1 MLKNIGVLR
10 ILTALPALLVV
21 VALAAAC
28 ASSAEPQIVE
38 VIKEVEVIVEKPVVV
53 EKEVVREV
61 IVEKPVEVVKEITIE
76 KPIIVEKEVI
86 KEVTIEKPVIVEKEV
101 VREVTVEKPVIQEV
115 EVIKEVERVKTV
127 VVEKETVT
135 EVTVDPYARF
145 TPQIGIHE
153 YIWDGAAPTKYS
165 EGPNTALQVERGT
178 LPAIGLRLPNDP
190 LIIIGPDGIGEYG
203 GTVKFAFFGTGDDNI
218 AAEFANENLLRGSV
232 SELGVRPHVASTW
245 DMSSDG
251 SQFTFGLRKGM
262 KWSDGEAFTADDYA
276 FVWDEVNTNAEYTGL
291 GGNAW
296 TTGNYVVGGEL
307 GEFSKIDDSTIRWDF
322 AAPYS
327 AFLLRAASG
336 ATHGPSACDCDSI
349 VRMPGAFTP
358 KHYMKQFH
366 PAYNSDVQATAEAEG
381 FESWTDLFWNK
392 ATGTRNPD
400 IPVVGAMNPVNG
412 AAGARIWRLER
423 NPYYFAIDPEGNQL
437 PYLDSLEGMLVGD
450 LEILSLHAYSGQL
463 DYQFRHS
470 SILNLPLMAQNTEKG
485 NFRIM
490 LRRHPNSAVV
500 YVNQTCTGCDTAIYD
515 LLRNLEFRKALSYG
529 IDREELQA
537 VAWYGT
543 GTPRAS
549 LPLPEHPMYPGA
561 EYEKLY
567 IDFDPD
573 LANGILDDLGL
584 DEKNDEGMRLL
595 PSGDTVKLWM
605 NSPGKFI
612 MNYDAMGEL
621 MVEQF
626 RNNLGLDAFYKQDNN
641 AELMSSRQL
650 FIYQTLRADFWL
662 NSHAL
667 PCCPYRNSHAT
678 EIQPWVASGGAEGVD
693 PNADPVLAPIAKQVD
708 LFNQGLTATTED
720 RNNIGAEIW
729 KINAEQLYTIGLIGA
744 DPGAYGTGIVRK
756 SLRNVL
762 ELTPRGQRAEVF
774 FHAR

>member
-1 MLKNIGVLR
+1 MGIQSKVRLLMVFSVLG
-10 ILTALPALLVV
+10 ILA
-21 VALAAAC
+21 VAVAC
-28 ASSAEPQIVE
+28 ASPAAEPQIIEVE
-38 VIKEVEVIVEKPVVV
+38 KIVEVEV
-53 EKEVVREV
+53 
-61 IVEKPVEVVKEITIE
+61 
-76 KPIIVEKEVI
+76 
-86 KEVTIEKPVIVEKEV
+86 PVIVEKEV
-101 VREVTVEKPVIQEV
+101 IVEVEKTVIKEVIKQEIIEVEKPVIVER
-115 EVIKEVERVKTV
+115 EVIREIEVERIVEKDV
-127 VVEKETVT
+127 IVQVDKEIIVEKEVA
-135 EVTVDPYARF
+135 VDPYARF

-153 YIWDGAAPTKYS
+153 YIWDGAAPSSYS
-165 EGPNTALQVERGT
+165 EGPNTSLQVSRGT
-178 LPAIGLRLPNDP
+178 LPPVGDRVSDEP
-190 LIIIGPDGIGEYG
+190 LVIIGPDGIGEYG
-203 GTVKFAFFGTGDDNI
+203 GTVKFAFFGTNDDNI
-218 AAEFANENLLRGSV
+218 GAEFANENLLRGSV
-232 SELGVRPHVASTW
+232 SELGVRPHVAKTW
-245 DMSSDG
+245 EMSSDG

-262 KWSDGEAFTADDYA
+262 KWSDGEPFTADDYA
-276 FVWDEVNTNAEYTGL
+276 FVWEEVNTNADYTGL

-307 GEFSKIDDSTIRWDF
+307 GVFSKVDDSTIRWDF

-327 AFLLRAASG
+327 AFLLRAGSG
-336 ATHGPSACDCDSI
+336 ATHGPSSCDCDSI

-366 PAYNSDVQATAEAEG
+366 PDYNSAADLQATAEEAG

-392 ATGTRNPD
+392 AYATRNPD
-400 IPVVGAMNPVNG
+400 IPVVGAMAPVNS
-412 AAGARIWRLER
+412 AQGARIWRLER
-423 NPYYFAIDPEGNQL
+423 NPYYFAVDPEGNQL
-437 PYLDSLEGMLVGD
+437 PYLDSIEGMLVGD

-529 IDREELQA
+529 IDRDELQA

-561 EYEKLY
+561 EYEKLF

-573 LANGILDDLGL
+573 LANSILDDLGL
-584 DEKNDEGMRLL
+584 TERDSEGMRLL

-612 MNYDAMGEL
+612 MDYDAMGEL

-693 PNADPVLAPIAKQVD
+693 PNADPVLAPLAKQVD
-708 LFNQGLTATTED
+708 LFNQGLTATTEERMD
-720 RNNIGAEIW
+720 IGAEIW

-774 FHAR
+774 FHTR

>member
-1 MLKNIGVLR
+1 MGMWNKLRLLLAFSVLG
-10 ILTALPALLVV
+10 ILA
-21 VALAAAC
+21 VAVAC
-28 ASSAEPQIVE
+28 ASPAAEPTIIEVEKIVE
-38 VIKEVEVIVEKPVVV
+38 VEVPV
-53 EKEVVREV
+53 
-61 IVEKPVEVVKEITIE
+61 
-76 KPIIVEKEVI
+76 IVEKEVI
-86 KEVTIEKPVIVEKEV
+86 KEVEKPVIREVIKKEIVEVEKPVIVE
-101 VREVTVEKPVIQEV
+101 R
-115 EVIKEVERVKTV
+115 EVIKEVQVEKVVEKEIIVQVDKEV
-127 VVEKETVT
+127 VVEKE
-135 EVTVDPYARF
+135 VTVDPLARF
-145 TPQIGIHE
+145 SPQVGIWE
-153 YIWDGAAPTKYS
+153 YIWDGATPSSYS
-165 EGPNTALQVERGT
+165 EGSNTALQVQRGQ
-178 LPAIGLRLPNDP
+178 LPAVADRVSDEP
-190 LIIIGPDGIGEYG
+190 LVIIGPDGIGEYG

-232 SELGVRPHVASTW
+232 SELGVRPHVAKSW
-245 DMSSDG
+245 EMSSDG

-400 IPVVGAMNPVNG
+400 IPVVGAMSSVNG

-423 NPYYFAIDPEGNQL
+423 NPYYFVVDPEGNQL
-437 PYLDSLEGMLVGD
+437 PYLDALEGMLVGD

-470 SILNLPLMAQNTEKG
+470 SILNLPLMSQNTEKG
-485 NFRIM
+485 NFRII

-756 SLRNVL
+756 NLRNVL
-762 ELTPRGQRAEVF
+762 ELTPRGQRAETF
-774 FHAR
+774 FYTN

>member
-1 MLKNIGVLR
+1 MGIQNKLRLLLVFSVLGVLS
-10 ILTALPALLVV
+10 VEV
-21 VALAAAC
+21 AC
-28 ASSAEPQIVE
+28 AAPDAEPTIIEVEKIVE
-38 VIKEVEVIVEKPVVV
+38 VEVPVIVEKIVIKEVEKPVII
-53 EKEVVREV
+53 EKEVER
-61 IVEKPVEVVKEITIE
+61 I
-76 KPIIVEKEVI
+76 
-86 KEVTIEKPVIVEKEV
+86 VTIEKPVIVEK
-101 VREVTVEKPVIQEV
+101 I
-115 EVIKEVERVKTV
+115 VIKEIEVEKIVEKEIIVQVDREI
-127 VVEKETVT
+127 VVEK

-153 YIWDGAAPTKYS
+153 YIWDGAAPTNYY
-165 EGPNTALQVERGT
+165 EGSNTALRVERGS
-178 LPAIGLRLPNDP
+178 LPPVGDRVSETP
-190 LIIIGPDGIGEYG
+190 LVIIGPDGIGEYG
-203 GTVKFAFFGTGDDNI
+203 GTIKFAFFGTGDDNI
-218 AAEFANENLLRGSV
+218 AAEFAKESLLYGSV
-232 SELGVRPHVASTW
+232 SELGVRPHVAKTW
-245 DMSSDG
+245 EMSSDG
-251 SQFTFGLRKGM
+251 SQFTFNLRKGM
-262 KWSDGEAFTADDYA
+262 KWSDGEPFTADDYA
-276 FVWDEVNTNAEYTGL
+276 FVWDEVNTNTDYTSL

-307 GEFSKIDDSTIRWDF
+307 GVFSKIDDYTIRWNF

-336 ATHGPSACDCDSI
+336 ATHGPSPCDCDSI

-366 PAYNSDVQATAEAEG
+366 PNYNSASDLQATAEAEG

-392 ATGTRNPD
+392 ATATRNEE
-400 IPVVGAMNPVNG
+400 IPVVGAMKPVNS
-412 AAGARIWRLER
+412 AVGARIWRLER
-423 NPYYFAIDPEGNQL
+423 NPYYFAVDPEGNQL

-470 SILNLPLMAQNTEKG
+470 SILNLPLMSQNTEKG

-500 YVNQTCTGCDTAIYD
+500 YVNQTCTGCDTNIYD

-529 IDREELQA
+529 IDRDELQA
-537 VAWYGT
+537 VGWYGT

-584 DEKNDEGMRLL
+584 DQKNDDGMRLF
-595 PSGDTVKLWM
+595 PDGSTVKLWM
-605 NSPGKFI
+605 NSAGKFI
-612 MNYDAMGEL
+612 MDYDAIGEL

-641 AELMSSRQL
+641 AELMSSSQL
-650 FIYQTLRADFWL
+650 YVYQTLRADFWL

-667 PCCPYRNSHAT
+667 PCCPYRNRHAT

-693 PNADPVLAPIAKQVD
+693 PNADPVLAPIAKQVK
-708 LFNQGLTATTED
+708 LFNDGLTATTEN
-720 RNNIGAEIW
+720 RHKIGAEIW

-774 FHAR
+774 FHAN

>member
-1 MLKNIGVLR
+1 M
-10 ILTALPALLVV
+10 
-21 VALAAAC
+21 C
-28 ASSAEPQIVE
+28 
-38 VIKEVEVIVEKPVVV
+38 
-53 EKEVVREV
+53 
-61 IVEKPVEVVKEITIE
+61 
-76 KPIIVEKEVI
+76 
-86 KEVTIEKPVIVEKEV
+86 
-101 VREVTVEKPVIQEV
+101 
-115 EVIKEVERVKTV
+115 
-127 VVEKETVT
+127 
-135 EVTVDPYARF
+135 
-145 TPQIGIHE
+145 
-153 YIWDGAAPTKYS
+153 
-165 EGPNTALQVERGT
+165 
-178 LPAIGLRLPNDP
+178 
-190 LIIIGPDGIGEYG
+190 
-203 GTVKFAFFGTGDDNI
+203 
-218 AAEFANENLLRGSV
+218 
-232 SELGVRPHVASTW
+232 
-245 DMSSDG
+245 
-251 SQFTFGLRKGM
+251 
-262 KWSDGEAFTADDYA
+262 
-276 FVWDEVNTNAEYTGL
+276 
-291 GGNAW
+291 
-296 TTGNYVVGGEL
+296 
-307 GEFSKIDDSTIRWDF
+307 IRD
-322 AAPYS
+322 
-327 AFLLRAASG
+327 
-336 ATHGPSACDCDSI
+336 
-349 VRMPGAFTP
+349 
-358 KHYMKQFH
+358 
-366 PAYNSDVQATAEAEG
+366 
-381 FESWTDLFWNK
+381 WTDLFWNK

-400 IPVVGAMNPVNG
+400 IPVVGSMSSVNG

-423 NPYYFAIDPEGNQL
+423 NPYYFVVDPEGNQL
-437 PYLDSLEGMLVGD
+437 PYLDALEGMLVGD

-470 SILNLPLMAQNTEKG
+470 SILNLPLMSQNTEKG
-485 NFRIM
+485 NFRII

-584 DEKNDEGMRLL
+584 DQRDSEGMRLL

-626 RNNLGLDAFYKQDNN
+626 RNNLGLDAFYKLDNN
-641 AELMSSRQL
+641 ADLMSSRQL
-650 FIYQTLRADFWL
+650 YIYQTLRADFWL

-678 EIQPWVASGGAEGVD
+678 EMQPWVASGGAEGVD

-720 RNNIGAEIW
+720 RNDIGAEIW

-756 SLRNVL
+756 NLRNVL